1 VGNVG
6 CGNGGGVELTLV
18 AFVVNFGVLD
28 QLLQYLRRISC
39 VHKCLA
45 LGLKS
50 FWQQLCG
57 VCDELLDLSWIKVS
71 NIKRRV
77 EIRLWKRWAGDSS

>member
-1 VGNVG
+1 M
-6 CGNGGGVELTLV
+6 NGGGVELTLV

-28 QLLQYLRRISC
+28 QLLQYLRGISR

-45 LGLKS
+45 LRLKS

-71 NIKRRV
+71 NIKRR
-77 EIRLWKRWAGDSS
+77 IKISCGKNGQLSL